1 MGKEEDALIQW
12 FRQFN
17 QRYCQCD
24 VVDSFLVCLL
34 TISLFFPPFYCVGP
48 ALAVIVRFFCKKEIF
63 TQAMKLPGA
72 KALMAFGVLL
82 LLVTF
87 VRGTGFNRVVA
98 GGVVICL
105 LLCLYFRQVMTLPLF
120 HTCLDLF
127 CAGGAITGLYG
138 LIEKLINYGVA
149 GFRGPSVFLNPN
161 YFALMMVFTCIC
173 AVVQLV
179 QSNHWYLY
187 AIVLCLGLSGIIMA
201 DGRAALIT
209 AAICSL
215 LALLLLKQW
224 RLTIILILLTVI
236 LVPLLMTIFPNMFIR
251 LEGVSVSAD
260 FEHRILIWKAAVKGF
275 LQAPVF
281 GQGAWMFE
289 KIGVP
294 FYAGLYEVHAHNLFF
309 EILLMSGVVGTTL
322 IAGYVLILV
331 RDLTRMYR
339 LKHVALFAVPGIC
352 TLCAV
357 TLHGMLDVA
366 VFFPQTGIA
375 MFLLVSCIGIYDKL
389 SPEEKERF
397 SDKHL
402 KIIDRVNIPLE

>member
-24 VVDSFLVCLL
+24 IVDSFLICLL

-48 ALAVIVRFFCKKEIF
+48 ALAVIVRFFYKKEIF
-63 TQAMKLPGA
+63 IQAMKLPGA

-366 VFFPQTGIA
+366 VLFPQTGIA

-397 SDKHL
+397 SDKPL
-402 KIIDRVNIPLE
+402 KIIDRVIFP

>member
-1 MGKEEDALIQW
+1 MIQW

-82 LLVTF
+82 FLVTF
-87 VRGTGFNRVVA
+87 SGRGLSGCGRRRGN
-98 GGVVICL
+98 CL
-105 LLCLYFRQVMTLPLF
+105 LLCLYFRKWLCIFLLF
-120 HTCLDLF
+120 GGLK
-127 CAGGAITGLYG
+127 AGRRSDQNGR
-138 LIEKLINYGVA
+138 EKLINYGVA

-236 LVPLLMTIFPNMFIR
+236 LVPLLMTIFNMFIR
-251 LEGVSVSAD
+251 LEGQCSW
-260 FEHRILIWKAAVKGF
+260 F
-275 LQAPVF
+275 
-281 GQGAWMFE
+281 
-289 KIGVP
+289 
-294 FYAGLYEVHAHNLFF
+294 
-309 EILLMSGVVGTTL
+309 
-322 IAGYVLILV
+322 
-331 RDLTRMYR
+331 
-339 LKHVALFAVPGIC
+339 
-352 TLCAV
+352 
-357 TLHGMLDVA
+357 
-366 VFFPQTGIA
+366 
-375 MFLLVSCIGIYDKL
+375 
-389 SPEEKERF
+389 
-397 SDKHL
+397 
-402 KIIDRVNIPLE
+402 